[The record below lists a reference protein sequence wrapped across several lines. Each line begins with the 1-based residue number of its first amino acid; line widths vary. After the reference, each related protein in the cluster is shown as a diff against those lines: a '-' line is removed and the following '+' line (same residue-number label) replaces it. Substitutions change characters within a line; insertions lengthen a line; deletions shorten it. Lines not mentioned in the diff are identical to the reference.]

1 MLRRSLCA
9 ALAWG
14 VAGHA
19 SGVGLA
25 GPADAQLI
33 VPFPAGATS
42 DALAR
47 IGLPAVA
54 QRLGRRIVIDNRP
67 GAGGTL
73 GTASS
78 ARMPADGRTLLWGTV
93 SNMAIAPAL
102 YPQAGYTEADF
113 DPIALLMGM
122 PHVLTVPVMRP
133 WQRMDEVVEAARRE
147 PGALTVASSGNGT
160 ISHLLAELWQRR
172 TGTRL
177 LHVPYRSGP
186 QGLPDHIAGRI
197 DLRLDTLLDALGPVQ
212 AGRLRGLAQSGPQR
226 SALLP
231 DVPTM
236 AEAGVESLVAT
247 GWFALYAPRG
257 TPAAE
262 RQGWQDAWLAAM
274 HDPLVRQS
282 LLTQGV
288 ILQMGDAIALARH
301 GRSEAER
308 WSMLVSLRPGQPGS
322 ASSKRASGSQ
332 RFNPRQASAPGGT

>member
-1 MLRRSLCA
+1 MRRRTVCA

-19 SGVGLA
+19 SSVGLA
-25 GPADAQLI
+25 GPADAQLV

-47 IGLPAVA
+47 VVLPAVA
-54 QRLGRRIVIDNRP
+54 QRLGRRIAIDNRP

-73 GTASS
+73 GTASA

-102 YPQAGYTEADF
+102 YPHAGYTEADF
-113 DPIALLMGM
+113 DPVALLMGM
-122 PHVLTVPVMRP
+122 PHVLTVPAMRP
-133 WQRMDEVVEAARRE
+133 WRRMDDVVEAARRE

-160 ISHLLAELWQRR
+160 ISHLMAELWQRR
-172 TGTRL
+172 TGTTL

-197 DLRLDTLLDALGPVQ
+197 DLRLDTLLDALGPLQ
-212 AGRLRGLAQSGPQR
+212 TGRLRALAQSGVQR

-231 DVPTM
+231 DVPIM
-236 AEAGVESLVAT
+236 AEAGVDGLVAT

-262 RQGWQDAWLAAM
+262 REAWQDAWLAAM
-274 HDPLVRQS
+274 DDPLVQQA
-282 LLTQGV
+282 LLAQGV
-288 ILQMGDAIALARH
+288 ILQLGDAAALARH
-301 GRSEAER
+301 SRSEALR
-308 WSMLVSLRPGQPGS
+308 WGNLVRELGIQPG
-322 ASSKRASGSQ
+322 
-332 RFNPRQASAPGGT
+332 